1 MAKRTRETQMVT
13 AIPQKGYLMLQGFD
27 FNETIAEE
35 MDGLN
40 AFFERIK
47 MPSGDTTVFQIPSE
61 DPDEPE
67 LAKEF
72 SAVILYHHPIRA
84 YFKSKYTG
92 ATTPPDCGSLDA
104 VEGYGS
110 PGGICEH
117 CIYNA
122 FGTGENNSK
131 ACKERRRLYLLREGE
146 LFPIMISLP
155 TGSLKEFSRYLM
167 RCLTKGC
174 KSNAVVTRFSLAKA
188 TNKGGIAYAKAVF
201 RMERKLADDEMALI
215 ARMSDQIKEISQK
228 VGFEEADT
236 TDAES
241 SSSAPT
247 ASVEPVN
254 HIATTEV
261 FHQSA

>member
-1 MAKRTRETQMVT
+1 MGGSIMARKTMDIRTVATIEPT
-13 AIPQKGYLMLQGFD
+13 GYLALRNFD
-27 FNETIAEE
+27 FREAIASE
-35 MDGLN
+35 MDGL
-40 AFFERIK
+40 ATVFDRIR

-84 YFKSKYTG
+84 YFKTKYTG
-92 ATTPPDCGSLDA
+92 ATTPPDCGSLNA
-104 VEGYGS
+104 QEGHGN
-110 PGGICEH
+110 PGGNCEA

-146 LFPIMISLP
+146 LFPVMLSLP
-155 TGSLKEFSRYLM
+155 TGSLKEFSRYVM
-167 RCLTKGC
+167 RCLSKGH
-174 KSNAVVTRFSLAKA
+174 KTSAIVTRISLARA

-201 RMERKLADDEMALI
+201 RTERALTGEELPLVARLAE
-215 ARMSDQIKEISQK
+215 QIKGISQS

-236 TDAES
+236 AETEIQTMS
-241 SSSAPT
+241 PEDVT
-247 ASVEPVN
+247 A
-254 HIATTEV
+254 V
-261 FHQSA
+261 FHQTA